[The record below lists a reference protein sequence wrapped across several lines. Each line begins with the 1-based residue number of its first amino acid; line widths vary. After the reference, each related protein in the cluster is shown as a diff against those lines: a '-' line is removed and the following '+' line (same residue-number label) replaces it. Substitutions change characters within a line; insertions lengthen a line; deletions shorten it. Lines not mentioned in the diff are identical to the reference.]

1 MKYQLTRPLSI
12 MGSRFERGAVVELSD
27 ELAKAFDPADI
38 APYTPSNENDGAL
51 ETEPATTG
59 EQETAEVEVPVKAKA
74 KAKRKA

>member
-1 MKYQLTRPLSI
+1 
-12 MGSRFERGAVVELSD
+12 MGSRFERGAVIELSD
-27 ELAKAFDPADI
+27 DQAKAFDPLDI
-38 APYTPSNENDGAL
+38 APYTPSNDDGAL